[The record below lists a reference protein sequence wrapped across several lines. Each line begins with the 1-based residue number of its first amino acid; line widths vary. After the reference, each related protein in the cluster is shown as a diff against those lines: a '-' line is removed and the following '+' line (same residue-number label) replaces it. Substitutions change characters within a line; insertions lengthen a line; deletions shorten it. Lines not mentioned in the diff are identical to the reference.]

1 MEPSLL
7 EFARTFDIGPIKVI
21 RCLCRAGYLKRGYG
35 SKMPTEKAKGLLG
48 VRTVVT
54 NGGKRKSYHRQVF
67 VTDEGIQALTEVINA
82 EQSYMGPW
90 EIKR

>member
-21 RCLCRAGYLKRGYG
+21 RCLCRAGYLKHSYE

-54 NGGKRKSYHRQVF
+54 NSGKRKNHHRQVF

>member
-21 RCLCRAGYLKRGYG
+21 RCLCRAGYLKRSYEF
-35 SKMPTEKAKGLLG
+35 KMPTEKAKGLLG

-54 NGGKRKSYHRQVF
+54 NGGKRKNHHRQVF